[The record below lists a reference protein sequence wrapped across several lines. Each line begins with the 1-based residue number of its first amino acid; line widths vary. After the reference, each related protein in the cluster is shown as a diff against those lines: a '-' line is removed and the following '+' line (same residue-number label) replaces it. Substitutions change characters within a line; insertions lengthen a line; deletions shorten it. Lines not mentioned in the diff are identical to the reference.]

1 MRGALLRSG
10 KSETFTALGE
20 TGQPVYRAALQLREA
35 IRRKDPSLVEHLA
48 IPQSDEL
55 GNQIDWYSGITGD
68 VIPWTS
74 ATEEERAPARQQL
87 ERLKGALDDL
97 SARFLGSDP
106 ADQQGDKAVFG
117 KLLKR
122 VIYFP
127 DESFVYLVNG
137 KPVLTFWGFQHADAD
152 RSLEPLHCLYPRSE
166 PAPSAPIMPPP
177 STAVAAPLAAAT
189 VEQVP
194 VAARPWWRRWWW
206 LWPLL
211 LLLLALLLLSLLRG
225 CMPNASLPNLPQVNL
240 PAISTPELPS
250 GSLPGGGLGLNGSS
264 GAGNGGPGSAPGLPE
279 GSGDSPAPEPAG
291 PGNEPE
297 PNEAPTEEPPALPE
311 PEAEPEAEQPADEPQ
326 AEPPQPP
333 EQPQPPQ
340 LPQDPQAPLSIPEQ
354 AGNGPADFL
363 NGDWRAG
370 AGIQDRRTGKPLRLQ
385 YRFDDGKGEVTVRR
399 PDGVDCSGPVTA
411 AMNNGS
417 LAINSQGQAACADGS
432 NYDMPQ
438 VTCAKGAQ
446 SIADCTGSYGNER
459 FPMSMRRAG
468 E

>member
-1 MRGALLRSG
+1 MQGVLLRSG

-20 TGQPVYRAALQLREA
+20 TGQPVYRAALALREA
-35 IRRKDPSLVEHLA
+35 IRRRDPMLVEHLA

-55 GNQIDWYSGITGD
+55 GNQIDWYSGIVGD
-68 VIPWTS
+68 VVPWTS
-74 ATEEERAPARQQL
+74 ATEEEKVPARHQL
-87 ERLKGALDDL
+87 ERLKTALDDL
-97 SARFLGSDP
+97 SSRFIGSDP
-106 ADQQGDKAVFG
+106 GDQQGDKLVFG

-152 RSLEPLHCLYPRSE
+152 RSLKPLHCLYPNSE
-166 PAPSAPIMPPP
+166 LEPDAPLIPTPAAAVVAPL
-177 STAVAAPLAAAT
+177 VAAA
-189 VEQVP
+189 VEP
-194 VAARPWWRRWWW
+194 VSVASRPWWRRWWW

-225 CMPNASLPNLPQVNL
+225 CMPNASFPGMPHVNL
-240 PAISTPELPS
+240 PSISTPELPAV
-250 GSLPGGGLGLNGSS
+250 SLPASGLGLNGS
-264 GAGNGGPGSAPGLPE
+264 AGNSGTPDASGLPE
-279 GSGDSPAPEPAG
+279 VSGDSPAPEPAG

-297 PNEAPTEEPPALPE
+297 TNESPAEAPPASPE
-311 PEAEPEAEQPADEPQ
+311 PEQPADEAQ
-326 AEPPQPP
+326 ANPSPPQRT
-333 EQPQPPQ
+333 
-340 LPQDPQAPLSIPEQ
+340 QDSQEPLSIPDQ
-354 AGNGPADFL
+354 SADGPADFL

-385 YRFDDGKGEVTVRR
+385 YRFDDGKGEVMVRR

-411 AMNNGS
+411 AMQNGS
-417 LAINSQGQAACADGS
+417 LAIDSHGQAVCADGS

-446 SIADCTGSYGNER
+446 SIADCMGSYGSNR

>member
-35 IRRKDPSLVEHLA
+35 IRRKDANLVEHLA

-55 GNQIDWYSGITGD
+55 GNQIDWYSDIPGD

-87 ERLKGALDDL
+87 ERLKAALDDL

-166 PAPSAPIMPPP
+166 PEPSAPIPTPAAAA
-177 STAVAAPLAAAT
+177 TVAAPLAAVA
-189 VEQVP
+189 VESVP
-194 VAARPWWRRWWW
+194 VVTRPWWRRWWW

-225 CMPNASLPNLPQVNL
+225 CMPTTRLPNLPQLNL

-250 GSLPGGGLGLNGSS
+250 GSLHGGGLGLNG
-264 GAGNGGPGSAPGLPE
+264 GAGVGGSGSAPGLPE
-279 GSGDSPAPEPAG
+279 GNGDSSAPESAG

-297 PNEAPTEEPPALPE
+297 
-311 PEAEPEAEQPADEPQ
+311 
-326 AEPPQPP
+326 
-333 EQPQPPQ
+333 
-340 LPQDPQAPLSIPEQ
+340 S
-354 AGNGPADFL
+354 
-363 NGDWRAG
+363 
-370 AGIQDRRTGKPLRLQ
+370 
-385 YRFDDGKGEVTVRR
+385 
-399 PDGVDCSGPVTA
+399 S
-411 AMNNGS
+411 
-417 LAINSQGQAACADGS
+417 
-432 NYDMPQ
+432 
-438 VTCAKGAQ
+438 
-446 SIADCTGSYGNER
+446 
-459 FPMSMRRAG
+459 
-468 E
+468 

>member
-35 IRRKDPSLVEHLA
+35 IRRKDTSLVDHLA

-87 ERLKGALDDL
+87 ERLKAALDAL
-97 SARFLGSDP
+97 SERFLGSDP

-166 PAPSAPIMPPP
+166 PEPTAPLIP
-177 STAVAAPLAAAT
+177 TASVVAPLAATAI
-189 VEQVP
+189 EQAP
-194 VAARPWWRRWWW
+194 IIARPWWRRWWW

-225 CMPNASLPNLPQVNL
+225 CMPNASLPGLPQVNL
-240 PAISTPELPS
+240 PTQSAPELPS
-250 GSLPGGGLGLNGSS
+250 GSLPSGGIGLN
-264 GAGNGGPGSAPGLPE
+264 GAGNGGPAGAPGAAQPPD
-279 GSGDSPAPEPAG
+279 GDGDSPAPEPAG

-297 PNEAPTEEPPALPE
+297 PNEAPAEEPPE
-311 PEAEPEAEQPADEPQ
+311 PESEQPADEPQ
-326 AEPPQPP
+326 PEPAQPSEQP
-333 EQPQPPQ
+333 SEQPQPPQ
-340 LPQDPQAPLSIPEQ
+340 LPQDPQEPLSIPEQ

-417 LAINSQGQAACADGS
+417 LAIDSHGQAACADGS

>member
-35 IRRKDPSLVEHLA
+35 IRRKDANLVEHLA

-55 GNQIDWYSGITGD
+55 GNQIDWYSDIPGD

-87 ERLKGALDDL
+87 ERLKAALDDL

-166 PAPSAPIMPPP
+166 PEPSASIPTPAAAA
-177 STAVAAPLAAAT
+177 TVAAPLAAVA
-189 VEQVP
+189 VESVP
-194 VAARPWWRRWWW
+194 VVTRPWWRRWWW

-225 CMPNASLPNLPQVNL
+225 CMPTTRLPNLPQLNL

-250 GSLPGGGLGLNGSS
+250 GSLHGGGLGLNG
-264 GAGNGGPGSAPGLPE
+264 GAGVGGSGSAPGLPE
-279 GSGDSPAPEPAG
+279 GNGDSSAPESVG

-297 PNEAPTEEPPALPE
+297 SNEVPGEEPPALPE
-311 PEAEPEAEQPADEPQ
+311 PETAEAEPPADEPQ
-326 AEPPQPP
+326 PEPSQPS

-340 LPQDPQAPLSIPEQ
+340 LPQDPQEPLSIPEQ

-417 LAINSQGQAACADGS
+417 LAIDSHGQAACADGS

>member
-35 IRRKDPSLVEHLA
+35 IRRKDPGLVEHLA

-87 ERLKGALDDL
+87 ERLKAALDDL

-127 DESFVYLVNG
+127 DENFVYLVNG

-166 PAPSAPIMPPP
+166 PAPSAPVTPMPAA
-177 STAVAAPLAAAT
+177 AVAAPLAAAT
-189 VEQVP
+189 VQQVP

-225 CMPNASLPNLPQVNL
+225 CMPTTSLPNLPQVNL
-240 PAISTPELPS
+240 PTLSTPELPS
-250 GSLPGGGLGLNGSS
+250 GSLPAGGLGLNGS
-264 GAGNGGPGSAPGLPE
+264 GDTGNGGPSGAPGLPE
-279 GSGDSPAPEPAG
+279 GNGDSPAPEPTG

-297 PNEAPTEEPPALPE
+297 PNEAPTEEPPALPGPETE
-311 PEAEPEAEQPADEPQ
+311 PEQPSDEPQ
-326 AEPPQPP
+326 PEPSQPA

-340 LPQDPQAPLSIPEQ
+340 LPHDPQEPLSIPEQ

-417 LAINSQGQAACADGS
+417 LAIDSQGQAACADGS